1 MVLPDDT
8 DGEKKTVKLPK
19 NKNICPQEQLK
30 SKPFP
35 TGVTTVYTRAVSG
48 KEKQEPE
55 PQEDSRERNSLGTPL
70 TASTS
75 PSCLLLHAEST

>member
-1 MVLPDDT
+1 MGLPDDT

-55 PQEDSRERNSLGTPL
+55 PQEDSSLGTPL

-75 PSCLLLHAEST
+75 PSCLLLNAEST